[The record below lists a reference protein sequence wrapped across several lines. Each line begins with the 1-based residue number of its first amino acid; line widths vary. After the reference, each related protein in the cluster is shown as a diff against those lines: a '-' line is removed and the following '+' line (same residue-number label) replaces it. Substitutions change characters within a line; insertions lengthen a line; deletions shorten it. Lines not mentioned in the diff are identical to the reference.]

1 MHIALTGA
9 SGFIGSFIAR
19 RLHESGHTVSALVR
33 DSSRRDHIQPY
44 VARFVEGGQSDRDAW
59 PALLDGADAM
69 IHNSIDW
76 APIRGGD
83 LETHLQTNLVDAIAL
98 REAAGRRLFV
108 YVSSV
113 AVHHDMRPRWQGRV
127 DEDHPTR
134 PGTIYGACKAAVEAH
149 LWSSYF
155 HDDAPFAS
163 IRPCAVY
170 GIDPNLSRSI
180 GYPIISQLKEGTPY
194 TRSGGGKFV
203 HVEDVAATVTAIL
216 SRPDIPAAVYNL
228 ADCYARWAD
237 WAQMAAE
244 LLGIEASIDLASPA
258 QSKNMFTK
266 DAVQALGVSMDR
278 GFDGIR
284 AHLAHLIEL
293 HAASGSTA

>member
-19 RLHESGHTVSALVR
+19 HLHESGHTVCALVR
-33 DSSRRDHIQPY
+33 DTSRRDHIQPF
-44 VARFVEGGQSDRDAW
+44 VDRFVEGGQSDRDAW
-59 PALLDGADAM
+59 PALLDGADAV

-76 APIRGGD
+76 APIRSGD
-83 LETHLQTNLVDAIAL
+83 LDTHLQTNLVDSIAL
-98 REAAGRRLFV
+98 RQAAGKRMFV
-108 YVSSV
+108 YVSTV
-113 AVHHDMRPRWQGRV
+113 AVHHDMRPRWQGQV

-149 LWSSYF
+149 LWSSHF
-155 HDDAPFAS
+155 HDGAPFAS

-203 HVEDVAATVTAIL
+203 HVDDVAAVVTAIL
-216 SRPDIPAAVYNL
+216 ARPDIPAAVYNL
-228 ADCYARWAD
+228 ADGYARWAD
-237 WAQMAAE
+237 LAQMAAE
-244 LLGIEASIDLASPA
+244 LLDVEASIDMSSPA

-266 DAVQALGVSMDR
+266 EAVQALGVTMDR
-278 GFDGIR
+278 GFDGLR
-284 AHLAHLIEL
+284 THLVELIEL
-293 HAASGSTA
+293 HTATGTSS